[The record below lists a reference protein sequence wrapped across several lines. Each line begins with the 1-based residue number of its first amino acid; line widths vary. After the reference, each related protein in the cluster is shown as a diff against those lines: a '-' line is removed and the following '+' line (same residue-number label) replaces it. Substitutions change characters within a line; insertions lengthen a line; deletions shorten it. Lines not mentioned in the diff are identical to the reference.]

1 MRKNTVQ
8 LRFIA
13 MPLIAISLIL
23 FSGCETLNKWFEQ
36 KPPQEEIIDTNIFK
50 INSEAD
56 FSRKVLD
63 SDKPVIVKF
72 ETDWCGACKTMAPV
86 FEKSADE
93 FVGKMK
99 FTQVDADKQKELA
112 QRYEIKG
119 VPTFIFFKDGKIV
132 EKIEGGMDEDD
143 FVNKIK
149 EIIKK

>member
-1 MRKNTVQ
+1 MKKITVS
-8 LRFIA
+8 LLA
-13 MPLIAISLIL
+13 MPLLTIGLIL
-23 FSGCETLNKWFEQ
+23 FSGCEPFDKWFAQ
-36 KPPQEEIIDTNIFK
+36 KPPQEEIIDTNILK
-50 INSEAD
+50 INSESD
-56 FSRKVLD
+56 FSKKVLNC
-63 SDKPVIVKF
+63 DKPVIVKF

-112 QRYEIKG
+112 TKYEVKG

-132 EKIEGGMDEDD
+132 EKIEGGMDEND
-143 FVNKIK
+143 FKEKIK